1 MFIPSSSE
9 EFLHTFQSSSTN
21 CLGLLNKD
29 KKWIK
34 IILGCTKVG

>member
-1 MFIPSSSE
+1 MCS
-9 EFLHTFQSSSTN
+9 N
-21 CLGLLNKD
+21 CCPFKTSCFPAIFRLLNKD